1 MVHFYFDS
9 SALVKYY
16 LVEPGTSWVRSMIDQ
31 RVNLE
36 WEHEIVTSVLSVAEV
51 VSAFAKRRRVKDISS
66 RLCAGAISR
75 FLREGR
81 HRCQLVGVSES
92 VVDLAVQLVQGHPL
106 RAYDAV
112 QLATALRVNQILR
125 QNRLPSLTFVC
136 ADAVLCQVAQAEGLT
151 TVNPNELE
159 NEHPAAGDHGS
170 RL

>member
-1 MVHFYFDS
+1 MVQFYFDS

-16 LVEPGTSWVRSMIDQ
+16 LVEPGTSWVRSTIDQ

-36 WEHEIVTSVLSVAEV
+36 WEHEIVTSVVSVVEV

-81 HRCQLVGVSES
+81 HRCQLVGVNES

-106 RAYDAV
+106 CAYDAV

-125 QNRLPSLTFVC
+125 QNRLPSLTFVS

-159 NEHPAAGDHGS
+159 SEHPATGNHGS